1 MSIKITGDMQRY
13 ISSLGMQYDSPAQ
26 VAAEVIISRPRAA
39 ITSALVL
46 GMAFE
51 EQVAAI
57 RALKARFS
65 GIGVSVEQANH
76 GAYEALRKLPATVFD
91 SLFDDRGVV
100 NRVFV
105 AKREAGC

>member
-1 MSIKITGDMQRY
+1 MSTKITGDMQRY

-26 VAAEVIISRPRAA
+26 VAAEAIISRPRDA

-46 GMAFE
+46 G
-51 EQVAAI
+51 VAAI

-76 GAYEALRKLPATVFD
+76 GAYEALKRLPATVFD
-91 SLFDDRGVV
+91 ALFDDRGVV
-100 NRVFV
+100 KRVCA